1 MTCSSKQL
9 CSTHTCSQSEP
20 NVWLNYMND
29 ERALIVVSYVTM
41 TNCNDRL
48 CHNLY
53 DPSPLYTILFKAYR
67 FKLQQWTCTWFALV
81 FKTNNM
87 LIYLIFMHGQVV

>member
-48 CHNLY
+48 NATICMTLVLY
-53 DPSPLYTILFKAYR
+53 IQSCLRLIDSNYSSGHVPGLHLSSKPT
-67 FKLQQWTCTWFALV
+67 TC
-81 FKTNNM
+81 
-87 LIYLIFMHGQVV
+87 